1 MPASLET
8 QQLLLKIKSLFNKN
22 NPSEKFLTLNEYY
35 KSLHAGNLT
44 NENKNDIYNGKTTM
58 VFAKIIKAIIEKNN
72 IKNILDYGSG
82 KGDRYFNNSEFGNET
97 YPPLE
102 KYWNIKPTLYDP
114 GVPHPK
120 PVGKKFD
127 MVISIDVLEHIP
139 LQDLGWVIEEIFDFS
154 KEIIF
159 INVACYAAQRTFS
172 DGSNVHV
179 SLFQPMWWYGFI
191 TKIALNHNKKCFL
204 VCSSFKD
211 DKFQFSNF
219 AINDNFENYTI

>member
-1 MPASLET
+1 M
-8 QQLLLKIKSLFNKN
+8 FNKN
-22 NPSEKFLTLNEYY
+22 NPSEKFLTLKEYY

-44 NENKNDIYNGKTTM
+44 DENKNDIYNGKTTM

-72 IKNILDYGSG
+72 IKNLLDYGSG
-82 KGDRYFNNSEFGNET
+82 KGDRYFNNSEFGNEA

-102 KYWNIKPTLYDP
+102 KYWNINSTLYDP

-120 PVGKKFD
+120 PVGEKFD

-139 LQDLGWVIEEIFDFS
+139 LEDLGWVIEEIFYFS
-154 KEIIF
+154 KKIIF
-159 INVACYAAQRTFS
+159 INVACYAAERTFS

-179 SLFQPMWWYGFI
+179 SLFPPMWWYGFI
-191 TKIALNHNKKCFL
+191 SKIALNLDKKCFL

-211 DKFQFSNF
+211 DTFQFSNF
-219 AINDNFENYTI
+219 AINDNFENYSV